1 MRAKNKIVI
10 IMCCLIFVMVIGY
23 AAFSTN
29 LNINGTANIASTW
42 KVEFTSI
49 EEVSKSSGVT
59 VKTAPTASGTMATFD
74 VAFTSPGDSIEYDI
88 TIKNNGTLDAV
99 IDSIKTTNTGSDAIK
114 FEVSG
119 VTEGDT
125 LAKQATTKVKVKI
138 SYDSSVTTQPTSLS
152 RTLTLNIIYVQ
163 NVSYSITDKPTS
175 SVDDSSDVVFRSEA
189 NVASF
194 VRVEVDNKVVDP
206 ANYTV
211 TEGSTI
217 ITLKKEFLATLTT
230 GTHTLSIVSKN
241 GTAST
246 SFEKKGA
253 LTLTSAIL
261 NDNKA
266 QADTNIDF
274 SQISSDTNG
283 KGLYYT
289 STNTEDNKTTYY
301 FRGDVQNNYV
311 KLRSEK
317 INACIYD
324 GTLVGYYDRDNR
336 QITYDIDEVTCVDYE
351 ICDLRNSDGGV
362 IVGIDADECEESKGG
377 LAPGEF
383 ATYGTVDELWRIIR
397 INEDGSVR
405 LIRQNFISE
414 SYFNTSAN
422 DNAYAGYMYG
432 TSGTSTYA
440 LTHANTNSSTIKKAL
455 DKWYKTNL
463 INYSSIIADSG
474 FCGDRSLS
482 DGLGYGK
489 NWTKYGAWN
498 RLRDNKEPQFVCPQ
512 NNDLYTTTTST
523 KGNKALTYPIGLVTA
538 DEVAYA
544 GGVHYLSNNNYYF
557 SNWPYFWTMTPVFI
571 LGDQKIAMF
580 ANASNGQ
587 MDNIYVTYSRNANV
601 VANPVINI
609 KSTVAITGGDG
620 TKNNPYVIKTN

>member
-1 MRAKNKIVI
+1 MRTKNKIVI

-42 KVEFTSI
+42 KVEFTNI

-114 FEVSG
+114 FEISG

-175 SVDDSSDVVFRSEA
+175 SVDDSSDVVFKSEA

-241 GTAST
+241 GTAT
-246 SFEKKGA
+246 TTFEKKEIIK
-253 LTLTSAIL
+253 LSTQVLK
-261 NDNKA
+261 DNTA

-274 SQISSDTNG
+274 SQISSDKNG

-301 FRGDVQNNYV
+301 FRGAVKNNYV
-311 KLRSEK
+311 S
-317 INACIYD
+317 
-324 GTLVGYYDRDNR
+324 
-336 QITYDIDEVTCVDYE
+336 
-351 ICDLRNSDGGV
+351 
-362 IVGIDADECEESKGG
+362 
-377 LAPGEF
+377 F
-383 ATYGTVDELWRIIR
+383 AGFTWRIIR

-405 LIRQNFISE
+405 LIKQDSIGNST
-414 SYFNTSAN
+414 FNTTSS
-422 DNAYAGYMYG
+422 DNAYVGYMYG
-432 TSGTSTYA
+432 TAGSSTYEA
-440 LTHANTNSSTIKKAL
+440 THANINSSTIKTML
-455 DKWYKTNL
+455 DTWYRNNL
-463 INYSSIIADSG
+463 TSYSSIIADAG
-474 FCGDRSLS
+474 FCGDRNPTDSTGIGTTDTVYGVFVRLS
-482 DGLGYGK
+482 KSY
-489 NWTKYGAWN
+489 A
-498 RLRDNKEPQFVCPQ
+498 PQYKCPQ

-523 KGNKALTYPIGLVTA
+523 KGNKSLTYPIGLITA

-544 GGVHYLSNNNYYF
+544 GGTYNKTNESYYLMNGNNFWTISPCTSAFKAFTLTSVWGVTNKGSVNITFDVRNNYA
-557 SNWPYFWTMTPVFI
+557 V
-571 LGDQKIAMF
+571 Q
-580 ANASNGQ
+580 
-587 MDNIYVTYSRNANV
+587 
-601 VANPVINI
+601 PVINL
-609 KSTVAITGGDG
+609 KSTVGITNGDG
-620 TKNNPYVIKTN
+620 TSSNPYVIKTN

>member
-1 MRAKNKIVI
+1 MRTKNKIVI

-42 KVEFTSI
+42 KVEFTNI

-59 VKTAPTASGTMATFD
+59 VNTAPTASGTMATFD

-241 GTAST
+241 GTAT
-246 SFEKKGA
+246 TTFEKKEIIK
-253 LTLTSAIL
+253 LSTQVLK
-261 NDNKA
+261 DNAA

-301 FRGDVQNNYV
+301 FRGAVKNNYV
-311 KLRSEK
+311 SF
-317 INACIYD
+317 
-324 GTLVGYYDRDNR
+324 VGF
-336 QITYDIDEVTCVDYE
+336 T
-351 ICDLRNSDGGV
+351 
-362 IVGIDADECEESKGG
+362 
-377 LAPGEF
+377 
-383 ATYGTVDELWRIIR
+383 WRIIR

-405 LIRQNFISE
+405 LIKQDSIGNST
-414 SYFNTSAN
+414 FNTTSS
-422 DNAYAGYMYG
+422 DNAYVGYMYG
-432 TSGTSTYA
+432 TAGSSTYEA
-440 LTHANTNSSTIKKAL
+440 THANINSSTIKTML
-455 DKWYKTNL
+455 DTWYRNNL
-463 INYSSIIADSG
+463 TSYSSIIADAG
-474 FCGDRSLS
+474 FCGDRNPTDSTGIGTTDTVYGVFVRLS
-482 DGLGYGK
+482 KSY
-489 NWTKYGAWN
+489 A
-498 RLRDNKEPQFVCPQ
+498 PQYKCPQ

-523 KGNKALTYPIGLVTA
+523 KGNKSLTYPIGLITA

-544 GGVHYLSNNNYYF
+544 GGTYNKTNESYYLMNGNNFWTISPCTSAFKALTLTSVWGVTNKGSVNITFDVRNNYA
-557 SNWPYFWTMTPVFI
+557 V
-571 LGDQKIAMF
+571 Q
-580 ANASNGQ
+580 
-587 MDNIYVTYSRNANV
+587 
-601 VANPVINI
+601 PVINL
-609 KSTVAITGGDG
+609 KSTVGITNGDG
-620 TKNNPYVIKTN
+620 TSSNPYVIKTN

>member
-1 MRAKNKIVI
+1 MRTKNKIVI

-230 GTHTLSIVSKN
+230 GIHTLSIVSKN
-241 GTAST
+241 GTAT
-246 SFEKKGA
+246 TTFEKIKTIK
-253 LTLTSAIL
+253 TLSNKIL
-261 NDNKA
+261 KDNTA
-266 QADTNIDF
+266 QPDTNIDF
-274 SQISSDTNG
+274 SKISSDTNG

-289 STNTEDNKTTYY
+289 STNTEDNKVTYY
-301 FRGDVQNNYV
+301 FRGAVKNNYV
-311 KLRSEK
+311 S
-317 INACIYD
+317 
-324 GTLVGYYDRDNR
+324 
-336 QITYDIDEVTCVDYE
+336 
-351 ICDLRNSDGGV
+351 
-362 IVGIDADECEESKGG
+362 
-377 LAPGEF
+377 F
-383 ATYGTVDELWRIIR
+383 AGFTWRIIR
-397 INEDGSVR
+397 INEDGSIR
-405 LIRQNFISE
+405 LIKQDSIGDSAFNEKE
-414 SYFNTSAN
+414 SYNT
-422 DNAYAGYMYG
+422 YVGYMYG
-432 TSGTSTYA
+432 TLS
-440 LTHANTNSSTIKKAL
+440 LTNYEAAHANTNSSTIKKAL
-455 DKWYKTNL
+455 DNWYKTNL
-463 INYSSIIADSG
+463 ISYSSLIADSG

-523 KGNKALTYPIGLVTA
+523 KGNKALTYPIGLITA

-544 GGVHYLSNNNYYF
+544 GGVHHLSNNNYYF
-557 SNWPYFWTMTPVFI
+557 SNWPYFWTMSPAFI
-571 LGDQKIAMF
+571 LGDQKIAIF
-580 ANASNGQ
+580 ANTSNGE
-587 MDNIYVTYSRNANV
+587 MDNIYVNYSRNANV

-609 KSTVAITGGDG
+609 KSTVAITDGDG

>member
-163 NVSYSITDKPTS
+163 NVSYSIIDKPTS

-230 GTHTLSIVSKN
+230 GIHTLSIVSKN
-241 GTAST
+241 GTAT
-246 SFEKKGA
+246 TTFEKIKTIK
-253 LTLTSAIL
+253 TLSNKIL
-261 NDNKA
+261 KDNTA
-266 QADTNIDF
+266 QPDTNIDF
-274 SQISSDTNG
+274 SKISSDTNG

-289 STNTEDNKTTYY
+289 STNTEDNKVTYY
-301 FRGDVQNNYV
+301 FRGAVKNNYV
-311 KLRSEK
+311 S
-317 INACIYD
+317 
-324 GTLVGYYDRDNR
+324 
-336 QITYDIDEVTCVDYE
+336 
-351 ICDLRNSDGGV
+351 
-362 IVGIDADECEESKGG
+362 
-377 LAPGEF
+377 F
-383 ATYGTVDELWRIIR
+383 AGFTWRIIR
-397 INEDGSVR
+397 INEDGSIR
-405 LIRQNFISE
+405 LIKQDSIGDSAFNEKE
-414 SYFNTSAN
+414 SYNT
-422 DNAYAGYMYG
+422 YVGYMYG
-432 TSGTSTYA
+432 TLS
-440 LTHANTNSSTIKKAL
+440 LTNYEAAHANTNSSTIKKAL
-455 DKWYKTNL
+455 DNWYKTNL
-463 INYSSIIADSG
+463 ISYSSLIADSG
-474 FCGDRSLS
+474 FCGDRSLAS
-482 DGLGYGK
+482 GLGYGK
-489 NWTKYGAWN
+489 NQTQYGVYN
-498 RLRDNKEPQFVCPQ
+498 RLKNNKEPQFVCPQ
-512 NNDLYTTTTST
+512 NNDLYTTLTAT
-523 KGNKALTYPIGLVTA
+523 KGNKSLTYPIGLITA

-544 GGVHYLSNNNYYF
+544 GGVNVSNNNYYLLNG
-557 SNWPYFWTMTPVFI
+557 SMFWTMSPYDFSSSAYVSIVYDDGLRHRGT
-571 LGDQKIAMF
+571 LIAD
-580 ANASNGQ
+580 NAQISSS
-587 MDNIYVTYSRNANV
+587 IR
-601 VANPVINI
+601 PVISI
-609 KSTVAITGGDG
+609 KANTQITSGDG
-620 TKNNPYVIKTN
+620 ISSNPYVIKTN

>member
-1 MRAKNKIVI
+1 MRTKNKIVI

-42 KVEFTSI
+42 KVEFTNI

-59 VKTAPTASGTMATFD
+59 VKTAPSASGTMATFD

-99 IDSIKTTNTGSDAIK
+99 IDSIKTTDTGSDAIK

-274 SQISSDTNG
+274 SKISSNTNG
-283 KGLYYT
+283 NGLYYT
-289 STNTEDNKTTYY
+289 STNTEDNKVTYY
-301 FRGDVQNNYV
+301 FRGAVENNYV
-311 KLRSEK
+311 TFGYTYEGVCTYKDMEVEVLDSNWDVVK
-317 INACIYD
+317 TITKTSCQSTNVC
-324 GTLVGYYDRDNR
+324 LVIENEDV
-336 QITYDIDEVTCVDYE
+336 VTATVGLTETDCTDFNE
-351 ICDLRNSDGGV
+351 NSTWTND
-362 IVGIDADECEESKGG
+362 K
-377 LAPGEF
+377 
-383 ATYGTVDELWRIIR
+383 ATYTVTNSEPIIWRIAR

-405 LIRQNFISE
+405 LIKQDSIGDSE
-414 SYFNTSAN
+414 FNENYKGNT
-422 DNAYAGYMYG
+422 YVGYMYG
-432 TSGTSTYA
+432 TADSTTYEA
-440 LTHANTNSSTIKKAL
+440 THRNTNSSTIKATL
-455 DKWYKTNL
+455 DTWYQNNLTN
-463 INYSSIIADSG
+463 NSSLIADSG

-482 DGLGYGK
+482 SGTGIGTT
-489 NWTKYGAWN
+489 NTTYGAYE
-498 RLRDNKEPQFVCPQ
+498 RLYTNKIPQFACPQ
-512 NNDLYTTTTST
+512 TNDLYTTTTST
-523 KGNKALTYPIGLVTA
+523 KGNKALTYPIGLITA
-538 DEVAYA
+538 DEVTYA
-544 GGVHYLSNNNYYF
+544 GGVYNKANESYYLTNGD
-557 SNWPYFWTMTPVFI
+557 YFWTISPVDY
-571 LGDQKIAMF
+571 G
-580 ANASNGQ
+580 AS
-587 MDNIYVTYSRNANV
+587 VWV
-601 VANPVINI
+601 VYGRGGMNNSVAYYGYGVRPVINL
-609 KSTVAITGGDG
+609 KSTSEIIDGGDG
-620 TKNNPYVIKTN
+620 TSTNPYVIKTN

>member
-1 MRAKNKIVI
+1 MRTKNKIVI
-10 IMCCLIFVMVIGY
+10 IMCCLMFVMVIGY

-230 GTHTLSIVSKN
+230 GIHTLSIVSKN
-241 GTAST
+241 GTAT
-246 SFEKKGA
+246 TTFEKIKTIK
-253 LTLTSAIL
+253 TLSNKIL
-261 NDNKA
+261 KDNTA
-266 QADTNIDF
+266 QPDTNIDF
-274 SQISSDTNG
+274 SKISSDTNG

-289 STNTEDNKTTYY
+289 STNTEDNKVTYY
-301 FRGDVQNNYV
+301 FRGAVKNNYV
-311 KLRSEK
+311 S
-317 INACIYD
+317 
-324 GTLVGYYDRDNR
+324 
-336 QITYDIDEVTCVDYE
+336 
-351 ICDLRNSDGGV
+351 
-362 IVGIDADECEESKGG
+362 
-377 LAPGEF
+377 F
-383 ATYGTVDELWRIIR
+383 AGFTWRIIR
-397 INEDGSVR
+397 INEDGSIR
-405 LIRQNFISE
+405 LIKQDSIGDSAFNEKE
-414 SYFNTSAN
+414 SYNT
-422 DNAYAGYMYG
+422 YVGYMYG
-432 TSGTSTYA
+432 TLS
-440 LTHANTNSSTIKKAL
+440 LTNYEAAHANTNSSTIKKAL
-455 DKWYKTNL
+455 DNWYKTNL
-463 INYSSIIADSG
+463 ISYSSLIADSG
-474 FCGDRSLS
+474 FCGDRSLAS
-482 DGLGYGK
+482 GLGYGK
-489 NWTKYGAWN
+489 NQTQYGVYN
-498 RLRDNKEPQFVCPQ
+498 RLKNNKEPQFVCPQ
-512 NNDLYTTTTST
+512 NNDLYTTLTAT
-523 KGNKALTYPIGLVTA
+523 KGNKSLTYPIGLITA

-544 GGVHYLSNNNYYF
+544 GGVNVSNNNYYLLNG
-557 SNWPYFWTMTPVFI
+557 SMFWTMSPYDFSSSAYVSIVYDDGLRHRGT
-571 LGDQKIAMF
+571 LIAD
-580 ANASNGQ
+580 NAQISSS
-587 MDNIYVTYSRNANV
+587 IR
-601 VANPVINI
+601 PVISI
-609 KSTVAITGGDG
+609 KANTQITSGDG
-620 TKNNPYVIKTN
+620 ISSNPYVIKTN

>member
-42 KVEFTSI
+42 KVEFTNI

-230 GTHTLSIVSKN
+230 GIHTLSIVSKN
-241 GTAST
+241 GTAT
-246 SFEKKGA
+246 TTFEKIKTIK
-253 LTLTSAIL
+253 TLSNKIL
-261 NDNKA
+261 KDNTA
-266 QADTNIDF
+266 QPDTNIDF
-274 SQISSDTNG
+274 SKISSDTNG

-289 STNTEDNKTTYY
+289 STNTEDNKVTYY
-301 FRGDVQNNYV
+301 FRGAVKNNYV
-311 KLRSEK
+311 S
-317 INACIYD
+317 
-324 GTLVGYYDRDNR
+324 
-336 QITYDIDEVTCVDYE
+336 
-351 ICDLRNSDGGV
+351 
-362 IVGIDADECEESKGG
+362 
-377 LAPGEF
+377 F
-383 ATYGTVDELWRIIR
+383 AGFTWRIIR
-397 INEDGSVR
+397 INEDGSIR
-405 LIRQNFISE
+405 LIKQDSIGDSAFNEKE
-414 SYFNTSAN
+414 SYNT
-422 DNAYAGYMYG
+422 YVGYMYG
-432 TSGTSTYA
+432 TLS
-440 LTHANTNSSTIKKAL
+440 LTNYEAAHANTNSSTIKKAL
-455 DKWYKTNL
+455 DNWYKTNL
-463 INYSSIIADSG
+463 ISYSSLIADSG
-474 FCGDRSLS
+474 FCGDRSLAS
-482 DGLGYGK
+482 GLGYGK
-489 NWTKYGAWN
+489 NQTQYGVYN
-498 RLRDNKEPQFVCPQ
+498 RLKNNKEPQFVCPQ
-512 NNDLYTTTTST
+512 NNDLYTTLTAT
-523 KGNKALTYPIGLVTA
+523 KGNKSLTYPIGLITA

-544 GGVHYLSNNNYYF
+544 GGVNVSNNNYYLLNG
-557 SNWPYFWTMTPVFI
+557 SMFWTMSPYDFSSSAYVSIVYDDGLRHRGT
-571 LGDQKIAMF
+571 LIAD
-580 ANASNGQ
+580 NAQISSS
-587 MDNIYVTYSRNANV
+587 IR
-601 VANPVINI
+601 PVISI
-609 KSTVAITGGDG
+609 KANTQITSGDG
-620 TKNNPYVIKTN
+620 ISSNPYVIKTN

>member
-1 MRAKNKIVI
+1 MRTKNKIVI

-42 KVEFTSI
+42 KVEFTNI

-99 IDSIKTTNTGSDAIK
+99 IDSIKTTDTGSDAIK
-114 FEVSG
+114 FEISG

-217 ITLKKEFLATLTT
+217 IALKKEFLATLAT

-241 GTAST
+241 GTAT
-246 SFEKKGA
+246 TTFEKIKTIK
-253 LTLTSAIL
+253 TLSNKIL
-261 NDNKA
+261 KDNTA

-274 SQISSDTNG
+274 SKISSNTNG

-289 STNTEDNKTTYY
+289 STNTEDNKVTYY
-301 FRGDVQNNYV
+301 FRGAVQNNYV
-311 KLRSEK
+311 KLRNEK
-317 INACIYD
+317 INACTYD
-324 GTLVGYYDRDNR
+324 GTLVGYYNRDDYR
-336 QITYDIDEVTCVDYE
+336 TTYDIDEETCVDYE

-455 DKWYKTNL
+455 DNWYKTNL
-463 INYSSIIADSG
+463 ISYSSLIADSG
-474 FCGDRSLS
+474 FCGDRSLAS
-482 DGLGYGK
+482 GLGYGK
-489 NWTKYGAWN
+489 NQTQYGAYN
-498 RLRDNKEPQFVCPQ
+498 RLKNNKEPQFVCPQ
-512 NNDLYTTTTST
+512 NNDLYTTLTAT
-523 KGNKALTYPIGLVTA
+523 KGNKSLTYPIGLITA

-544 GGVHYLSNNNYYF
+544 GGVNVSNNNYYLLNG
-557 SNWPYFWTMTPVFI
+557 SMFWTMSPYDFSSSAYVSIVYDDGLRHRGT
-571 LGDQKIAMF
+571 LIAD
-580 ANASNGQ
+580 NAQISSS
-587 MDNIYVTYSRNANV
+587 IR
-601 VANPVINI
+601 PVISI
-609 KSTVAITGGDG
+609 KANTQITSGDG
-620 TKNNPYVIKTN
+620 ISSNPYVIKTN

>member
-230 GTHTLSIVSKN
+230 GIHTLSIVSKN
-241 GTAST
+241 GTAT
-246 SFEKKGA
+246 TTFEKIKTIK
-253 LTLTSAIL
+253 TLSNKIL
-261 NDNKA
+261 KDNTA
-266 QADTNIDF
+266 QPDTNIDF
-274 SQISSDTNG
+274 SKISSDTNG

-289 STNTEDNKTTYY
+289 STNTEDNKVTYY
-301 FRGDVQNNYV
+301 FRGAVKNNYV
-311 KLRSEK
+311 S
-317 INACIYD
+317 
-324 GTLVGYYDRDNR
+324 
-336 QITYDIDEVTCVDYE
+336 
-351 ICDLRNSDGGV
+351 
-362 IVGIDADECEESKGG
+362 
-377 LAPGEF
+377 F
-383 ATYGTVDELWRIIR
+383 AGFTWRIIR
-397 INEDGSVR
+397 INEDGSIR
-405 LIRQNFISE
+405 LIKQDSIGDSAFNEKE
-414 SYFNTSAN
+414 SYNT
-422 DNAYAGYMYG
+422 YVGYMYG
-432 TSGTSTYA
+432 TLS
-440 LTHANTNSSTIKKAL
+440 LTNYEAAHANTNSSTIKKAL
-455 DKWYKTNL
+455 DNWYKTNL
-463 INYSSIIADSG
+463 ISYSSLIADSG
-474 FCGDRSLS
+474 FCGDRSLAS
-482 DGLGYGK
+482 GLGYGK
-489 NWTKYGAWN
+489 NQTQYGVYN
-498 RLRDNKEPQFVCPQ
+498 RLKNNKEPQFVCPQ
-512 NNDLYTTTTST
+512 NNDLYTTLTAT
-523 KGNKALTYPIGLVTA
+523 KGNKSLTYPIGLITA

-544 GGVHYLSNNNYYF
+544 GGVNVSNNNYYLLNG
-557 SNWPYFWTMTPVFI
+557 SMFWTMSPYDFSSSAYVSIVYDDGLRHRGT
-571 LGDQKIAMF
+571 LIAD
-580 ANASNGQ
+580 NAQISSS
-587 MDNIYVTYSRNANV
+587 IR
-601 VANPVINI
+601 PVISI
-609 KSTVAITGGDG
+609 KANTQITSGDG
-620 TKNNPYVIKTN
+620 ISSNPYVIKTN

>member
-1 MRAKNKIVI
+1 MRTKNKIVI

-42 KVEFTSI
+42 KVEFTNI

-59 VKTAPTASGTMATFD
+59 VNTAPTASGTMATFD

-114 FEVSG
+114 FEISG

-261 NDNKA
+261 NDNTA

-301 FRGDVQNNYV
+301 FRGAVKNNYV
-311 KLRSEK
+311 S
-317 INACIYD
+317 
-324 GTLVGYYDRDNR
+324 
-336 QITYDIDEVTCVDYE
+336 
-351 ICDLRNSDGGV
+351 
-362 IVGIDADECEESKGG
+362 
-377 LAPGEF
+377 F
-383 ATYGTVDELWRIIR
+383 AGFTWRIIR

-405 LIRQNFISE
+405 LIKQDSIGNST
-414 SYFNTSAN
+414 FNTTSS
-422 DNAYAGYMYG
+422 DNAYVGYMYG
-432 TSGTSTYA
+432 TAGSSTYEA
-440 LTHANTNSSTIKKAL
+440 THANINSSTIKTML
-455 DKWYKTNL
+455 DTWYRNNL
-463 INYSSIIADSG
+463 TSYSSIIADAG
-474 FCGDRSLS
+474 FCGDRNPTDSTGIGTTDTVYGVFVRLS
-482 DGLGYGK
+482 KSY
-489 NWTKYGAWN
+489 A
-498 RLRDNKEPQFVCPQ
+498 PQYKCPQ

-523 KGNKALTYPIGLVTA
+523 KGNKALTYPIGLITA

-544 GGVHYLSNNNYYF
+544 GGTYNKTNESYYLMNGNNFWTISPCTSAFKALTLTSVWGVTNKGSVNITFDVRNNYA
-557 SNWPYFWTMTPVFI
+557 V
-571 LGDQKIAMF
+571 Q
-580 ANASNGQ
+580 
-587 MDNIYVTYSRNANV
+587 
-601 VANPVINI
+601 PVINL
-609 KSTVAITGGDG
+609 KSTVGITNGDG
-620 TKNNPYVIKTN
+620 TSSNPYVIKTN

>member
-1 MRAKNKIVI
+1 MRTKNKIVI

-42 KVEFTSI
+42 KVEFTNI

-230 GTHTLSIVSKN
+230 GIHTLSIVSKN
-241 GTAST
+241 GTAT
-246 SFEKKGA
+246 TTFEKIKTIK
-253 LTLTSAIL
+253 TLSNKIL
-261 NDNKA
+261 KDNTA
-266 QADTNIDF
+266 QPDTNIDF
-274 SQISSDTNG
+274 SKISSDTNG

-289 STNTEDNKTTYY
+289 STNTEDNKVTYY
-301 FRGDVQNNYV
+301 FRGAVKNNYV
-311 KLRSEK
+311 S
-317 INACIYD
+317 
-324 GTLVGYYDRDNR
+324 
-336 QITYDIDEVTCVDYE
+336 
-351 ICDLRNSDGGV
+351 
-362 IVGIDADECEESKGG
+362 
-377 LAPGEF
+377 F
-383 ATYGTVDELWRIIR
+383 AGFTWRIIR
-397 INEDGSVR
+397 INEDGSIR
-405 LIRQNFISE
+405 LIKQDSIGDSAFNEKE
-414 SYFNTSAN
+414 SYNT
-422 DNAYAGYMYG
+422 YVGYMYG
-432 TSGTSTYA
+432 TLS
-440 LTHANTNSSTIKKAL
+440 LTNYEAAHANTNSSTIKKAL
-455 DKWYKTNL
+455 DNWYKTNL
-463 INYSSIIADSG
+463 ISYSSLIADSG
-474 FCGDRSLS
+474 FCGDRSLAS
-482 DGLGYGK
+482 GLGYGK
-489 NWTKYGAWN
+489 NQTQYGVYN
-498 RLRDNKEPQFVCPQ
+498 RLKNNKEPQFVCPQ
-512 NNDLYTTTTST
+512 NNDLYTTLTAT
-523 KGNKALTYPIGLVTA
+523 KGNKSLTYPIGLITA

-544 GGVHYLSNNNYYF
+544 GGVNVSNNNYYLLNG
-557 SNWPYFWTMTPVFI
+557 SMFWTMSPYDFSSSAYVSIVYDDGLRHRGT
-571 LGDQKIAMF
+571 LIAD
-580 ANASNGQ
+580 NAQISSS
-587 MDNIYVTYSRNANV
+587 IR
-601 VANPVINI
+601 PVISI
-609 KSTVAITGGDG
+609 KANTQITSGDG
-620 TKNNPYVIKTN
+620 ISSNPYVIKTN